1 MPHDPGGRPAISP
14 GFVKT
19 PATNA
24 TVAGE
29 LGTFIMN
36 MHLIRRAGTGD
47 DIAYL
52 AAYLA
57 SDESSWVTGQ
67 NFCIDGG
74 VTAGY
79 R

>member
-1 MPHDPGGRPAISP
+1 
-14 GFVKT
+14 
-19 PATNA
+19 
-24 TVAGE
+24 
-29 LGTFIMN
+29 MN
-36 MHLIRRAGTGD
+36 MHLIRRAGAGD

-57 SDESSWVTGQ
+57 SDESSWVTGR

>member
-1 MPHDPGGRPAISP
+1 VVR
-14 GFVKT
+14 
-19 PATNA
+19 
-24 TVAGE
+24 E

-36 MHLIRRAGTGD
+36 MHLIRRAGAGD

-52 AAYLA
+52 AAYLV
-57 SDESSWVTGQ
+57 SDESSWAAGES
-67 NFCIDGG
+67 FRIDGG

>member
-1 MPHDPGGRPAISP
+1 
-14 GFVKT
+14 
-19 PATNA
+19 
-24 TVAGE
+24 
-29 LGTFIMN
+29 MN
-36 MHLIRRAGTGD
+36 THLIRRAGAGD

-52 AAYLA
+52 VAYLA

>member
-1 MPHDPGGRPAISP
+1 M
-14 GFVKT
+14 
-19 PATNA
+19 PATDA

-36 MHLIRRAGTGD
+36 MHLIRRAGAGD

>member
-1 MPHDPGGRPAISP
+1 M
-14 GFVKT
+14 
-19 PATNA
+19 PATDA
-24 TVAGE
+24 TVACE

-36 MHLIRRAGTGD
+36 MHLIRRAGAGD

-57 SDESSWVTGQ
+57 SDESSWATGES
-67 NFCIDGG
+67 FRIDGG
-74 VTAGY
+74 VAAGY

>member
-1 MPHDPGGRPAISP
+1 
-14 GFVKT
+14 
-19 PATNA
+19 
-24 TVAGE
+24 VAGE

-74 VTAGY
+74 VTTGY

>member
-1 MPHDPGGRPAISP
+1 M
-14 GFVKT
+14 
-19 PATNA
+19 
-24 TVAGE
+24 AGE
-29 LGTFIMN
+29 LGTFIMS

-57 SDESSWVTGQ
+57 SDESSRVTGQ